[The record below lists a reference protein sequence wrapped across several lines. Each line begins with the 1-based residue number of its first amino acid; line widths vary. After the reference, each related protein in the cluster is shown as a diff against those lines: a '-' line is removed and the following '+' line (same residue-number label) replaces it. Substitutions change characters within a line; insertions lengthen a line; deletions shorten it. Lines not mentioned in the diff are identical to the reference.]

1 MLASGQANTFA
12 AFMVRIGKIAATRG
26 LQGAV
31 VLTHVVGSPAWLKEG
46 LALFVELRKDSR
58 IPYFIEKV
66 ERAGAEE
73 CVVILEDVAGI
84 EAARPL
90 VGKSIYLESDVLEK
104 GADERSPLRWIGYKL
119 VDKTLGGLGPIED
132 VMQAGAQWLAQIKQD
147 EKEIL
152 IPLADAFIL
161 EVNTRNKYV
170 RMDLPEGLLDL

>member
-1 MLASGQANTFA
+1 
-12 AFMVRIGKIAATRG
+12 MVRIGKVAATRG

-31 VLTHVVGSPAWLKEG
+31 VITHVVGSASWLKDG
-46 LALFVELRKDSR
+46 LALFVELRKESR
-58 IPYFIEKV
+58 IPYFVSTV

-73 CVVILEDVAGI
+73 CVVMLEDIGGV

-90 VGKSIYLESDVLEK
+90 VGKPIYVESDVLEK
-104 GADERSPLRWIGYKL
+104 GADEKSPLRWIGYKL
-119 VDKTLGGLGPIED
+119 VDKTLGSLGPVED
-132 VMQAGAQWLAQIKQD
+132 VMQAGPQWLAQISRD

>member
-1 MLASGQANTFA
+1 
-12 AFMVRIGKIAATRG
+12 MVRIGKIAGTRG

-31 VLTHVVGSPAWLKEG
+31 VLTHVVGSAAWLKEG
-46 LALFVELRKDSR
+46 LPLFVELRKDSR
-58 IPYFIEKV
+58 IPYFVSRV
-66 ERAGAEE
+66 ERAGDEE
-73 CVVILEDVAGI
+73 CVVLLEDISGV

-90 VGKSIYLESDVLEK
+90 VGKAIYVESPVLEK

-132 VMQAGAQWLAQIKQD
+132 VMQAGAQWLAQIKKD
-147 EKEIL
+147 EKEVL
-152 IPLADAFIL
+152 IPLVDAFIL